1 MALDIVYGYQGKDHV
16 KASQL
21 GRLLAGTFG
30 GGRYVLDTQ
39 DGLAAEM
46 QTANTVRI
54 GTGDL
59 VMDNRYMTNEAYVD
73 LTVDSGQSGYNRND
87 LVCAKY
93 ERAAGDDPDHSV
105 EDVEFVVLKGTPTT
119 GEATDP
125 SYIAGDISAQ
135 DATAIYPLWRLPI
148 EGLTVGE
155 PVQLFEKLQT
165 YSSFRDSVSREF
177 GVASFP
183 VGLTD
188 NGCVLERYGY
198 DVQLVVN
205 VLSATSISSGQT
217 LLTVPEGWRP
227 SVELDIA
234 CALFDST
241 DYPIAGWV
249 AVMPDGRVT
258 VKDYLSGGREGRQV
272 KAVCRFFTA

>member
-125 SYIAGDISAQ
+125 TYTAGDISAQ

-165 YSSFRDSVSREF
+165 YSSFWDSVSREF
-177 GVASFP
+177 EEERERVN
-183 VGLTD
+183 TD
-188 NGCVLERYGY
+188 NFRITFRKPSTNNGIWFDDDET
-198 DVQLVVN
+198 
-205 VLSATSISSGQT
+205 SACIWFNDEAVGVWNAKTNSGFT
-217 LLTVPEGWRP
+217 LRP
-227 SVELDIA
+227 
-234 CALFDST
+234 
-241 DYPIAGWV
+241 
-249 AVMPDGRVT
+249 
-258 VKDYLSGGREGRQV
+258 
-272 KAVCRFFTA
+272 